1 MHGRRVQNNTE
12 IAYSV
17 TAGNTRNSRIE
28 SFYSKGATRLKLKEA
43 RVFDTRNS
51 SGVMPSDHRP
61 VIATFEV
68 K

>member
-1 MHGRRVQNNTE
+1 M
-12 IAYSV
+12 
-17 TAGNTRNSRIE
+17 
-28 SFYSKGATRLKLKEA
+28 FYSKGATRLKLKEA

-61 VIATFEV
+61 VMATFEV